1 MARLVSMSFSLR
13 QAWVVCYDVCDR
25 KRLGAV
31 HTFLRRKA
39 IPTQYSVFVAFMSH
53 RQIHTLVAAL
63 ETLTCSI
70 EDDVRVYPV
79 PALAEV
85 FLLGA
90 TLMPEGVSLPDEQLV
105 QWLR

>member
-1 MARLVSMSFSLR
+1 
-13 QAWVVCYDVCDR
+13 VCDR

-31 HTFLRRKA
+31 HAFLRRKA

-85 FLLGA
+85 FMLGA